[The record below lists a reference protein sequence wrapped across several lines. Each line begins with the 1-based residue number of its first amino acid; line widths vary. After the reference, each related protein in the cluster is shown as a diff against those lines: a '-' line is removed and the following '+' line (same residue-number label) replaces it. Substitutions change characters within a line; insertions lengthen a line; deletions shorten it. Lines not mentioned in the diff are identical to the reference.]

1 MSTSLFD
8 RIVLLRD
15 FPSEGLRVGDVGT
28 MVERYPATGAAAPEA
43 YEIEFFAANGESVAV
58 ASIPADAVR
67 AATDRDV
74 LTERILSPA

>member
-1 MSTSLFD
+1 VSASLFE

-15 FPSEGLRVGDVGT
+15 FPSEGLRAGDVGT
-28 MVERYPATGAAAPEA
+28 VVERYSASGSAPEG

-67 AATDRDV
+67 AATDKDV
-74 LTERILSPA
+74 LTARILTPA

>member
-1 MSTSLFD
+1 MTASLFE

-15 FPSEGLRVGDVGT
+15 FPSEGLRAGDVGT
-28 MVERYPATGAAAPEA
+28 VVERYPAAGSAPEA
-43 YEIEFFAANGESVAV
+43 CEIEFFAANGESVAV

-74 LTERILSPA
+74 LTARILTPA